1 MSSNPEAAVI
11 KDCPTPNELRALLD
25 GTMPEG
31 IATAL
36 QRHVDQCR
44 TCQKAL
50 ETLTVGGESWVGV
63 VHELKQPAG
72 SGSEHH
78 LQEAMSRMKSDDSGP
93 GERASP
99 DAPTRLDFLSP
110 SDQPGSL
117 GKLGNYEISEVVG
130 QGGMGVVLKAFDASL
145 HRVVAVKILAS
156 HLAHHATA
164 RKRFIREAQAAAAVC
179 HENVVTIHAIDE
191 IGPQPKI
198 VMQFVSGGSLQER
211 LDQEGPFDL
220 KEILRIGMQT
230 AAGLAAAHAQGLV
243 HRDVKPANILLENG
257 VQRVKLTDFGLARVV
272 DDASLTLS
280 GVIAGTPQYMAPEQ
294 AWGKV
299 VDHRADLFGLGAVMY
314 AMCVGHS
321 PFRARSTMAV
331 LKRVCEEEPRPIAA
345 INPDIPDWLSRI
357 IGKLLAKN
365 PDERFKDA
373 SEVCDLLA
381 QCLSHVQ
388 QPLHVPL
395 PPTCATL
402 APTVTAIAAAPVPAP
417 VSAHAA
423 AAVQPASE
431 KPAAASVPPRTSLP
445 LAYRLQFK
453 WGIAPMLLM
462 LLVLIGCASVF
473 TWPPGPP
480 QDFFAFSAM
489 VLAVNALTWTVFY
502 LAWSTDNGWP
512 RGICIGLLMLG
523 AGIMLS
529 LIIQE
534 SAMPFIVRI
543 TYALSAVLMVV
554 YVGSLLLYRPWVMGS
569 WQRWLG
575 LPPPAEIAPSP
586 APGRLSRFLKLAV
599 IALVLTPVVF
609 VALLAGS
616 FWAYQARER
625 EVEMQHTIAELRNVE
640 AAHQRRNIEDHVQA
654 TLPGVSESPFTP
666 FPSPQPGT
674 AEPDPVASTPM
685 AFLPGMT
692 SAPQQVSPAVK
703 DLVGRWVVL
712 TAQGPEPPVSASEVY
727 GSAGMTAPGA
737 GMMPPGMGG
746 GGSPMAP
753 GTPTGSRARG
763 STTAPDWIEITDRQ
777 LKLVSSKETAFD
789 FGLRDG
795 RVLSLRDGQSGIAS
809 DVRTGIY
816 LRDGDRLV
824 ICWGAGDYPVT
835 QELKATGNYQ
845 LLVCR
850 REWQRPEEDPFAA
863 PAVGEGLNNVVPP
876 AGAGGLFNPAPRAV
890 PRADM
895 PFTPREAQDYQQAW
909 ADKLKVKP
917 EIANSIGIRLRII
930 PPGNIRDRAKAE
942 AAPMPGMMGGMP
954 GVANASG
961 SVSRSGVLGPIYVGV
976 HEVTR
981 GQFRKFVE
989 ATNYVTLSERIPRSD
1004 GKPSPTWREPQIDQ
1018 DSDNHPVV
1026 HIWGSDAIAFTQW
1039 LSRTEKKPYRL
1050 LSTDE
1055 WEFAMRA
1062 GSASDI
1068 TLGTNK
1074 LKHRSQFF
1082 TTTAPVGSYTQNPFG
1097 LHDLIGN
1104 AAEWTWGTQLT
1115 DAPGYGMGSP
1125 GAGEPVP
1132 AARLPQVRTPVMKL
1146 LGGDFATRIEAS
1158 LPGQADVQEPSIAG
1172 FRVAIDL
1179 TESSLLTHR
1188 DDLEQLSDGHDM
1200 FVMQAVW
1207 CDVVGKPSDVA
1218 TKKDLQLVVAVHDLV
1233 PRDQIPYAVEWTDF
1247 EIQRGLAQEGFA
1259 RLTNWKPIDVAATL
1273 KWLEQVETETDSLP
1287 AHLKHATLTM
1297 PVPRTTG
1304 SKLVGLDGY
1313 MIQRD
1318 LVPAKSEAGHPCVFR
1333 FFDTTLE
1340 SNDKDAA
1347 YIYRY
1352 RLKYR
1357 IPGLDSQTVHTTPW
1371 KTSNGVVTV
1380 DAPLQ

>member
-1 MSSNPEAAVI
+1 
-11 KDCPTPNELRALLD
+11 
-25 GTMPEG
+25 
-31 IATAL
+31 
-36 QRHVDQCR
+36 
-44 TCQKAL
+44 
-50 ETLTVGGESWVGV
+50 
-63 VHELKQPAG
+63 
-72 SGSEHH
+72 
-78 LQEAMSRMKSDDSGP
+78 MSRMKSDDSGT
-93 GERASP
+93 GDRAAP

-130 QGGMGVVLKAFDASL
+130 QGGMGVVLKAFDSSL

-220 KEILRIGMQT
+220 KEILRISMQT

-417 VSAHAA
+417 TPAPVVAA
-423 AAVQPASE
+423 NAQPAKE
-431 KPAAASVPPRTSLP
+431 KNAAASTPQRASLP
-445 LAYRLQFK
+445 LAYRLPFK
-453 WGIAPMLLM
+453 WGIAPLLLM
-462 LLVLIGCASVF
+462 LLVLIGCASLF

-480 QDFFAFSAM
+480 QDFLAFSAM
-489 VLAVNALTWTVFY
+489 VLALNALTWTVFY
-502 LAWSTDNGWP
+502 LAWSTENPWP

-523 AGIMLS
+523 GGILMS
-529 LIIQE
+529 LFIEE
-534 SAMPFIVRI
+534 SAMPFIVRL

-554 YVGSLLLYRPWVMGS
+554 YVGSLLLYRPWVMGT

-575 LPPPAEIAPSP
+575 LPAPAEMPP
-586 APGRLSRFLKLAV
+586 QTAPGRLSRFLKLAV

-616 FWAYQARER
+616 FWAYQTREQ
-625 EVEMQHTIAELRNVE
+625 EVQLQAEIAQLRSAE
-640 AAHQRRNIEDHVQA
+640 AAHQRRNAEDHFRPTNQA
-654 TLPGVSESPFTP
+654 ASDPRNTP
-666 FPSPQPGT
+666 FDPQLEPGT
-674 AEPDPVASTPM
+674 TLPDPVAVTPM
-685 AFLPGMT
+685 SAWPGMST
-692 SAPQQVSPAVK
+692 ASQPVPPAVK
-703 DLVGRWVVL
+703 DLIGRWVVL
-712 TAQGPEPPVSASEVY
+712 TAQGPEPPTSATQVY
-727 GSAGMTAPGA
+727 GFGATSPATSAVPG
-737 GMMPPGMGG
+737 GMMPPGMVS

-753 GTPTGSRARG
+753 GGAMGPRG
-763 STTAPDWIEITDRQ
+763 KAATTAPDWIEITERQ
-777 LKLVSSKETAFD
+777 LKLVSSRETVFD

-795 RVLSLRDGQSGIAS
+795 RELSLREAQSGIAS
-809 DVRTGIY
+809 DVRSGIY

-824 ICWGAGDYPVT
+824 ICWGPGDQPVA
-835 QELKATGNYQ
+835 QELKATGSYQ

-863 PAVGEGLNNVVPP
+863 PGGGEGALGPTS
-876 AGAGGLFNPAPRAV
+876 RAV

-895 PFTPREAQDYQQAW
+895 PFTPREAQDLQKAW

-917 EIANSIGIRLRII
+917 ELTNSIGMQLRII
-930 PPGNIRDRAKAE
+930 PPGNIRERAKAAD
-942 AAPMPGMMGGMP
+942 AALMPGMMGGMP
-954 GVANASG
+954 VVADASG
-961 SVSRSGVLGPIYVGV
+961 SVSRPGVLGPIYVGV

-989 ATNYVTLSERIPRSD
+989 ATKYVTLSERIPQSD

-1026 HIWGSDAIAFTQW
+1026 HIAPTDAIAFTQW
-1039 LSRTEKKPYRL
+1039 LSQTEKKPYRV

-1068 TLGTNK
+1068 ALGTNK

-1082 TTTAPVGSYTQNPFG
+1082 TTTAPVGSYSQNPFG

-1104 AAEWTWGTQLT
+1104 AAEWTWGSQLT
-1115 DAPGYGMGSP
+1115 DQPGYDGVPPGSP
-1125 GAGEPVP
+1125 GAYPV
-1132 AARLPQVRTPVMKL
+1132 ARPVLQIRTPVAKL
-1146 LGGDFATRIEAS
+1146 LGGDFATRVEAS
-1158 LPGQADVQEPSIAG
+1158 LPGQTGPQHAAVAG

-1179 TESSLLTHR
+1179 TESSLLTLR
-1188 DDLEQLSDGHDM
+1188 DDLQQLSEGYDM
-1200 FVMQAVW
+1200 FGMQAVW
-1207 CDVVGKPSDVA
+1207 CDVVAKPSDVA
-1218 TKKDLQLVVAVHDLV
+1218 TKKDLQLIAAIHDRI
-1233 PRDQIPYAVEWTDF
+1233 PQDQIPYLVEWTDF
-1247 EIQRGLAQEGFA
+1247 EIQRGYGHGDPA
-1259 RLTNWKPIDVAATL
+1259 RALNWKPLDVAATL
-1273 KWLEQVETETDSLP
+1273 KWLEQVETEADSLP
-1287 AHLKHATLTM
+1287 AHLKNATLTM
-1297 PVPRTTG
+1297 PTPRTTG
-1304 SKLVGLDGY
+1304 SKLVGRLDAY
-1313 MIQRD
+1313 LAPRD
-1318 LVPAKSEAGHPCVFR
+1318 LVPAESTFGHPCVFR
-1333 FFDTTLE
+1333 FFDTTLQPTE
-1340 SNDKDAA
+1340 METD
-1347 YIYRY
+1347 YMYRY

-1357 IPGLDSQTVHTTPW
+1357 IPGLDSQTVYTTPW
-1371 KTSNGVVTV
+1371 KTSNAVVTV
-1380 DAPLQ
+1380 ESKQQ